1 MPKRRGFGTQDDERY
16 RYSKGMRISAGR
28 SATKVVLL
36 AAALFSAGC
45 GTSNITDE
53 LNLTQV
59 TFPNGVRI
67 NAETMRRE
75 LELMRG
81 LMFRES
87 LPPNRGMLFIHPA
100 EDTYRYWMY
109 QTKIPLD
116 LIWMDRDRR
125 IVEMS
130 LDTPPCTSSSAT
142 DCPNYGGKFK
152 SKYVLEVNAGIARKN
167 GLKTGDVL
175 DF

>member
-1 MPKRRGFGTQDDERY
+1 
-16 RYSKGMRISAGR
+16 MRISLA
-28 SATKVVLL
+28 SHPYKTAALILT
-36 AAALFSAGC
+36 AAAFFAAGC
-45 GTSNITDE
+45 GASNITDE

-59 TFPNGVRI
+59 SFPNGVKI
-67 NAETMRRE
+67 NAETMRNE
-75 LELMRG
+75 AELMRG

-87 LPPNRGMLFIHPA
+87 LPPGRGMLFIHPK
-100 EDTYRYWMY
+100 ENTFRYWMY

-116 LIWMDRDRR
+116 LIWMDHDHR

-130 LDTPPCTSSSAT
+130 LDTPPCRSTSAT
-142 DCPNYGGKFK
+142 ACPNYGGNFK

-167 GLKTGDVL
+167 GLKTGDTL

>member
-1 MPKRRGFGTQDDERY
+1 
-16 RYSKGMRISAGR
+16 MRILH
-28 SATKVVLL
+28 VLGAIML
-36 AAALFSAGC
+36 AAACLGTGC
-45 GTSNITDE
+45 SSSNITDE
-53 LNLTQV
+53 INLTQV

-67 NAETMRRE
+67 NAEMMRRE

-87 LPPNRGMLFIHPA
+87 LPPNRGMLFIHPK
-100 EDTYRYWMY
+100 EDIYRYWMY

-116 LIWMDRDRR
+116 LIWMDHNRR

-130 LDTPPCTSSSAT
+130 QDTPPCKSSSARQ
-142 DCPNYGGKFK
+142 CPNYGGNFK
-152 SKYVLEVNAGIARKN
+152 SMYVLEVNAGVARKN
-167 GLKTGDVL
+167 GLKTGDTL

>member
-1 MPKRRGFGTQDDERY
+1 
-16 RYSKGMRISAGR
+16 MRISLALR
-28 SATKVVLL
+28 TALPLT
-36 AAALFSAGC
+36 AAAWFAVGC
-45 GTSNITDE
+45 SSSNITDE

-59 TFPNGVRI
+59 TFPNGVKV
-67 NAETMRRE
+67 NAETMRSDV
-75 LELMRG
+75 ELMRG

-87 LPPNRGMLFIHPA
+87 LAPNRGMLFIHPS
-100 EDTYRYWMY
+100 ESTFHYWMY

-116 LIWMDRDRR
+116 MIWMDHDRR

-130 LDTPPCTSSSAT
+130 LATPPCRSSSAAE
-142 DCPNYGGKFK
+142 CPSYGGNFK

-167 GLKTGDVL
+167 GLKTGDTL

>member
-1 MPKRRGFGTQDDERY
+1 
-16 RYSKGMRISAGR
+16 MRISPGLSVTR
-28 SATKVVLL
+28 IVIL
-36 AAALFSAGC
+36 AAAFFAAGC

-53 LNLTQV
+53 LDLTQV
-59 TFPNGVRI
+59 TLPNGAKI
-67 NAETMRRE
+67 NAETMRSE
-75 LELMRG
+75 PELMRG

-87 LPPNRGMLFIHPA
+87 LAPNRGMLFIHPK
-100 EDTYRYWMY
+100 ENTFHYWMY

-116 LIWMDRDRR
+116 LIWMDHDRR

-130 LDTPPCTSSSAT
+130 LDTPPCRSSSAKE
-142 DCPNYGGKFK
+142 CPNYGGNFK

-167 GLKTGDVL
+167 GLKTGDSL

>member
-1 MPKRRGFGTQDDERY
+1 
-16 RYSKGMRISAGR
+16 MRISPVLGAMMV
-28 SATKVVLL
+28 AT
-36 AAALFSAGC
+36 AFFGAGC
-45 GTSNITDE
+45 SSSNITDE
-53 LNLTQV
+53 INLAQV
-59 TFPNGVRI
+59 TFPNGVQI
-67 NAETMRRE
+67 NAEMMRRE
-75 LELMRG
+75 VELMRG

-87 LPPNRGMLFIHPA
+87 LPPNRGMLFIHPT
-100 EDTYRYWMY
+100 EDIFHYWMY

-116 LIWMDRDRR
+116 LIWMDQNRR

-130 LDTPPCTSSSAT
+130 LDTPPCKSSSAR

-167 GLKTGDVL
+167 GLKTGDIL

>member
-1 MPKRRGFGTQDDERY
+1 
-16 RYSKGMRISAGR
+16 MRISPALR
-28 SATKVVLL
+28 AANIVIV
-36 AAALFSAGC
+36 AAALFAVGC

-53 LNLTQV
+53 LNLTEV
-59 TFPNGVRI
+59 TFPNGVKI

-87 LPPNRGMLFIHPA
+87 LAPNRGMLFIHPA

-116 LIWMDRDRR
+116 IIWMDRDRR
-125 IVEMS
+125 IVEIS
-130 LDTPPCTSSSAT
+130 LDTPPCPTSSAKE
-142 DCPNYGGKFK
+142 CPNYGGNFK
-152 SKYVLEVNAGIARKN
+152 SKYVLEVSAGVARKN
-167 GLKTGDVL
+167 GLKAGDTL

>member
-1 MPKRRGFGTQDDERY
+1 
-16 RYSKGMRISAGR
+16 MRISL
-28 SATKVVLL
+28 VLRAAKIVIL
-36 AAALFSAGC
+36 AAALFAVGC

-59 TFPNGVRI
+59 TFPNGVKI
-67 NAETMRRE
+67 NAETMRNE
-75 LELMRG
+75 AELMRG

-87 LPPNRGMLFIHPA
+87 LATNRGMLFIHPA
-100 EDTYRYWMY
+100 ENTFRYWMY

-116 LIWMDRDRR
+116 LIWMDHDRR

-130 LDTPPCTSSSAT
+130 LDTPPCRSASAT
-142 DCPNYGGKFK
+142 ACPNYGGNFK

-167 GLKTGDVL
+167 GLKTGDTL

>member
-1 MPKRRGFGTQDDERY
+1 
-16 RYSKGMRISAGR
+16 MRISP
-28 SATKVVLL
+28 VLRAAKIVIL
-36 AAALFSAGC
+36 AAALFAVGC

-59 TFPNGVRI
+59 TFPNGVKI
-67 NAETMRRE
+67 NAETMRNE
-75 LELMRG
+75 AELMRG

-87 LPPNRGMLFIHPA
+87 LAPNRGMLFIHPS
-100 EDTYRYWMY
+100 ESTFHYWMY

-116 LIWMDRDRR
+116 LIWMDHDRR

-130 LDTPPCTSSSAT
+130 LDTPPCRSSSAKE
-142 DCPNYGGKFK
+142 CPNYGGNFK

-167 GLKTGDVL
+167 GLKTGDTL

>member
-1 MPKRRGFGTQDDERY
+1 
-16 RYSKGMRISAGR
+16 MRISLALR
-28 SATKVVLL
+28 AAKIVIMAAVLF
-36 AAALFSAGC
+36 AAACSS
-45 GTSNITDE
+45 TKITDE

-75 LELMRG
+75 ADLMRG

-87 LPPNRGMLFIHPA
+87 LPPGRGMLFIHPS
-100 EDTYRYWMY
+100 ESTFRYWMY

-116 LIWMDRDRR
+116 LIWMDHDRR

-130 LDTPPCTSSSAT
+130 LDTPPCPSASANE
-142 DCPNYGGKFK
+142 CPNYGGNYK

-167 GLKTGDVL
+167 GLKTGDTL
-175 DF
+175 GF